1 MTKNTNSFSNYSS
14 KIKRINISL
23 PNFAYFHEPSSE
35 KKSDPRFVG
44 REKTIDQL
52 ENWIIDN
59 NNSSGSYLITG
70 YRGMGKTSLV
80 GKVLYKIQ
88 EKKKNEKKNVEQEEP
103 QKTIDWTKHL
113 EIYPFLAILIY
124 FIYKALSIHPA
135 FIIVV
140 LILLVLFILYKLHK
154 KYNIT
159 FQDIV
164 KILDTSKGANNKELL
179 IINLNLGSEIKGER
193 DVLSLISNSLYTK
206 IQEFTKGIY
215 PKTLPIILMRL
226 CSNSIIVA
234 AGIFVYE
241 YVFEAINKSFS
252 VFYNNDRFQ
261 NSILYHIIIS
271 INDLL
276 QKLIHCIPYF
286 SIFLGIVTAT
296 IIAALFWKYAIEKM
310 IKGSFS
316 YLGYRR
322 KHPRL
327 ILRKLKRL
335 NDRIESA
342 INEDDDPSGTV
353 STSVFGISFKR
364 RRMRSYQPATV
375 REIEQILINIFDD
388 ASSFANFVIVL
399 DELDKID
406 PNKIGSEVNHY
417 YKSGNE
423 DELPEF
429 GYDTIGFPGGVSSR
443 SKKCNVLYLLA
454 QMKYFIS
461 TVKTKFIF
469 ISGRELY
476 DAYLADVSDRE
487 FSISSIFNG
496 VINIDSFLTCENNH
510 EKDITAM
517 TEMYLCGLLFPNNN
531 KNERHNNPPQREI
544 LTLKNYYKYLIK
556 SNKENLKEKRSE
568 IEKTILL
575 LNQFVTYLTYV
586 SNGAPKKITT
596 HLEKFIISTPDN
608 DDDSVNVTPILPKN
622 DHKRTYYLSFGY
634 SDQQKIGFI
643 HFLAFPIFQTIIN
656 QASEYSDKLLISS
669 SFLIS
674 HIYKHHANGFSWR
687 NLEYIPELI
696 EIHRTPELRDF
707 INSMITFLE
716 QIYLTQINCS
726 LYHFKFP
733 KRISE
738 EISILSK
745 KYDEVSAIFNFSLDD
760 SRSVKQYYI
769 KLLNFYAK
777 DKYCSKHTLANL
789 HVILGDLYLANE
801 EYTEAICEFRNAI
814 HLLSCVVK
822 NNYSDNVR
830 DAHSSIHMMNQ
841 IRAMLKLGLA
851 YEKRKTLDSAYLTYS
866 ELVNKL
872 IHHRHIDE
880 SKLELMFKVENTND
894 WFGKKAI
901 LYKNEL
907 SQTAQPDFDRK
918 IHPRVITEKEKETIA
933 YWMYGEEVI
942 PNLSYQLTP
951 EKAGLIAKLSLFED
965 LRLAYMPS
973 LAKLFSI
980 EKINM
985 GGISSENLDVIESE
999 FRYLHLSTN
1008 TKDRYIISADFLR
1021 KLGDILYYKNSML
1034 NNKRNSLYL
1043 ILQIWGFDIKMAVFD
1058 FCYSQKVQMKYA
1070 KALVSIYENGWND
1083 FKSFIDSMQD
1093 EVPSENRFKETLFN
1107 CSVKVFD
1114 KLNAN
1119 QTLLSPKDAY
1129 ELIDKLVDSIYLKL
1143 YKILCDGKCN
1153 EKIKICCERRDEC
1166 FPADSSSK
1174 SGDIKKPCFACIYY
1188 NRSLM
1193 LFEEHVIR
1201 DCDNNK
1207 ETIFNTSKSLLFLKA
1222 LENSNL
1228 YKYEEN
1234 TLTQIAHTLQ
1244 AMGNITFTCLD
1255 KEQKIRI
1262 EFIEAFIYM
1271 LENGFREHSTENI
1284 ASQNQ
1289 FEATRMR
1296 MQFEKNIAPQY
1307 PLEKSILYFWTA
1319 AKYHKKASNLKESH
1333 QCYIYILRIFA
1344 AYITY
1349 LAELDKSFKL
1359 WYDENFIIGRLCNAL
1374 DKYIVKRAI
1383 MRVYSNREYTNMAEL
1398 HEIKWIF
1405 SREMYENINLNQLS
1419 LMPDIEEI
1427 IYTFYEIKI
1436 SLYCKLKE
1444 SCLTKEELLRQDIR
1458 DYMKETQ
1465 INVNNLYNSNLLNSL
1480 RTDSTIYSRVL
1491 ALHFKSTLNNFILN
1505 ELLNEHDLKLRAEDK
1520 LYSPKEIVRFIAVLL
1535 KNNNIIENISERY
1548 FSKLE
1553 TKENISK
1560 SFIEFIVTDSM
1571 FCLSELLEILVPSS
1585 KTTLFT
1591 NSFIA
1596 GVYKDL
1602 QKWNKIYE
1610 TLFIMYRWAEIIK
1623 LKDKDGDVY
1632 ERLSCNMVKY
1642 RAIRSAVET
1651 LSTPAECNPFV
1662 DGDAKRFFEFVYNI
1676 IGKYNIHYTSENYLA
1691 EMAIKRYT
1699 KAKEMHNEGQSY
1711 KDFITNFYILND
1723 DLQNNTCQFYFAM
1736 ERFKINI
1743 GVVDNRIKELKTL
1756 YKNSSLYMQAQ
1767 YVLPTNNCDSQM
1779 YYDEYL
1785 QFHKP

>member
-1 MTKNTNSFSNYSS
+1 MTKNTDSFSNYSS
-14 KIKRINISL
+14 KIKRINVSL
-23 PNFAYFHEPSSE
+23 PDFAYFHEPSSE

-44 REKTIDQL
+44 REKTIAQL

-80 GKVLYKIQ
+80 GIVLNKIQ
-88 EKKKNEKKNVEQEEP
+88 EKKKNEKKNVQQEEL

-113 EIYPFLAILIY
+113 EIYPFLVILIY
-124 FIYKALSIHPA
+124 FIYKASDIHPA
-135 FIIVV
+135 FMIAA
-140 LILLVLFILYKLHK
+140 LILLILFIIFKIHN

-159 FQDIV
+159 FHDVV
-164 KILDTSKGANNKELL
+164 KMLKTSKTSNNKDLL

-206 IQEFTKGIY
+206 IQEFTKAIY

-226 CSNSIIVA
+226 CLNSTIVV
-234 AGIFVYE
+234 AGIFIYE
-241 YVFEAINKSFS
+241 YVFEAVNKSFN
-252 VFYNNDRFQ
+252 VFYNNDRLQ
-261 NSILYHIIIS
+261 NSISYHIIIS

-276 QKLIHCIPYF
+276 QKLAHCIPYL

-296 IIAALFWKYAIEKM
+296 IIATLFWKYVIKKM
-310 IKGSFS
+310 IKESFS
-316 YLGYRR
+316 YLGYR
-322 KHPRL
+322 KMHPRL
-327 ILRKLKRL
+327 ILRKLKKL

-364 RRMRSYQPATV
+364 RRMRSYQLATV

-417 YKSGNE
+417 YKPENE

-429 GYDTIGFPGGVSSR
+429 GYDTNGFPGGVSSR

-496 VINIDSFLTCENNH
+496 VINVDSFLTCENNH

-517 TEMYLCGLLFPNNN
+517 TEMYLCGLLFPNKYKLTKHNSSPQH
-531 KNERHNNPPQREI
+531 KN
-544 LTLKNYYKYLIK
+544 LTLKNYYKYLIEN
-556 SNKENLKEKRSE
+556 NKENLNEKRNE

-596 HLEKFIISTPDN
+596 HLEKFIISSPKN
-608 DDDSVNVTPILPKN
+608 DDDSINVSPVIMKN
-622 DHKRTYYLSFGY
+622 NEEITYCLSFGH

-643 HFLAFPIFQTIIN
+643 HFMAFPIFQTIIN

-716 QIYLTQINCS
+716 QIYLTQINCG

-745 KYDEVSAIFNFSLDD
+745 KYDEISAIFNFSLDD
-760 SRSVKQYYI
+760 SRSVKQYYFR
-769 KLLNFYAK
+769 LLNYYAK

-814 HLLSCVVK
+814 HLLSCVVE

-866 ELVNKL
+866 ELINKL
-872 IHHRHIDE
+872 IHHRYIDE

-907 SQTAQPDFDRK
+907 SKTIQPDFDRK
-918 IHPRVITEKEKETIA
+918 IHPRVITEKEKKHIT
-933 YWMYGEEVI
+933 YWMYGEEII

-1070 KALVSIYENGWND
+1070 KTLVSIYENDWND
-1083 FKSFIDSMQD
+1083 FDEFIDSMQD
-1093 EVPSENRFKETLFN
+1093 KDLSKKKFKDALYN
-1107 CSVKVFD
+1107 CSVTAFN
-1114 KLNAN
+1114 KLNTD
-1119 QTLLSPKDAY
+1119 QTLLSRIDAKN
-1129 ELIDKLVDSIYLKL
+1129 LIAKLVDCIYLKL
-1143 YKILCDGKCN
+1143 YKILGNGKCN
-1153 EKIKICCERRDEC
+1153 DKIKKCCERRDEC
-1166 FPADSSSK
+1166 FHSDSSSK
-1174 SGDIKKPCFACIYY
+1174 IENIKKPCFACIYY

-1193 LFEEHVIR
+1193 LLQKHVIR
-1201 DCDNNK
+1201 HYDNNK
-1207 ETIFNTSKSLLFLKA
+1207 TVFNTSKSLLFLNA
-1222 LENSNL
+1222 LEKDYL

-1244 AMGNITFTCLD
+1244 ALGNITFTCLD
-1255 KEQKIRI
+1255 KVQEISIDFVK
-1262 EFIEAFIYM
+1262 AFINL
-1271 LENGFREHSTENI
+1271 LEKGFTEHLEEGINP
-1284 ASQNQ
+1284 QNQ
-1289 FEATRMR
+1289 
-1296 MQFEKNIAPQY
+1296 
-1307 PLEKSILYFWTA
+1307 LEKSILYFWTA

-1333 QCYIYILRIFA
+1333 QCYIYILRILT
-1344 AYITY
+1344 AYISY
-1349 LAELDKSFKL
+1349 IAKIDEAFKQ
-1359 WYDENFIIGRLCNAL
+1359 WYDKDFIIDRLCEAL

-1444 SCLTKEELLRQDIR
+1444 VYLKNKEEPSREEI
-1458 DYMKETQ
+1458 KKFITETQ
-1465 INVNNLYNSNLLNSL
+1465 ANVKNLYGSNLLNNL

-1505 ELLNEHDLKLRAEDK
+1505 ELLYEDALKNEQ
-1520 LYSPKEIVRFIAVLL
+1520 LYENVSKSENVDRLYLPKEIVRFIALLL
-1535 KNNNIIENISERY
+1535 KYDNNSIKKICNTY
-1548 FSKLE
+1548 FTELE

-1610 TLFIMYRWAEIIK
+1610 TLFMMYRWAEIIK
-1623 LKDKDGDVY
+1623 LKDNKADAY
-1632 ERLSCNMVKY
+1632 EKLSCNMIKY
-1642 RAIRSAVET
+1642 KAIQKAVDT
-1651 LSTPAECNPFV
+1651 LSKEEKGNPFS
-1662 DGDAKRFFEFVYNI
+1662 DGDAKRFFESVYNT
-1676 IGKYNIHYTSENYLA
+1676 IGKYNIHYTSDNYLA

-1699 KAKEMHNEGQSY
+1699 KAKEMHNEGQAY

-1743 GVVDNRIKELKTL
+1743 GVVDNRIKALK
-1756 YKNSSLYMQAQ
+1756 SSFKKSCLYMQAQ
-1767 YVLPTNNCDSQM
+1767 YVLPTNKCDLQM

-1785 QFHKP
+1785 RFNKL

>member
-1 MTKNTNSFSNYSS
+1 MTKNTDSFSNYSS
-14 KIKRINISL
+14 KIKRVNVSL
-23 PNFAYFHEPSSE
+23 PDFAYFHEPSSE

-44 REKTIDQL
+44 REKTIAQL
-52 ENWIIDN
+52 ENWITDN

-80 GKVLYKIQ
+80 GKVLNKIQ
-88 EKKKNEKKNVEQEEP
+88 EKKKNEKENVQQEKL
-103 QKTIDWTKHL
+103 QNKIDWTKRL

-124 FIYKALSIHPA
+124 FIYKAFDIHPVLPIA
-135 FIIVV
+135 ALIFLILFII
-140 LILLVLFILYKLHK
+140 
-154 KYNIT
+154 NT
-159 FQDIV
+159 FQNNV
-164 KILDTSKGANNKELL
+164 KTSKTSKTVNNKELL

-193 DVLSLISNSLYTK
+193 DVLSLISNSLYSK
-206 IQEFTKGIY
+206 IQKFTKATY
-215 PKTLPIILMRL
+215 PKTLPITLMRL
-226 CSNSIIVA
+226 YLNSAIVA

-252 VFYNNDRFQ
+252 VFYNNDKLQ

-276 QKLIHCIPYF
+276 HKIIHCIPYL
-286 SIFLGIVTAT
+286 STFLGIVTAT
-296 IIAALFWKYAIEKM
+296 IIAALFWKYVIKKM
-310 IKGSFS
+310 IKGSLS

-322 KHPRL
+322 IHPRL
-327 ILRKLKRL
+327 ILRKLKKL

-375 REIEQILINIFDD
+375 REIEQILINIFND
-388 ASSFANFVIVL
+388 ASSFANFIIVL

-406 PNKIGSEVNHY
+406 PNKIGNELNHY
-417 YKSGNE
+417 YKPENE
-423 DELPEF
+423 EELPEF
-429 GYDTIGFPGGVSSR
+429 GYDTNGFPGGLSSR
-443 SKKCNVLYLLA
+443 SKKRNVLYLLA

-496 VINIDSFLTCENNH
+496 VINVDSFLTCENSH

-517 TEMYLCGLLFPNNN
+517 TEMYLCGLLFP
-531 KNERHNNPPQREI
+531 KDYIMKHKSSTQHEI
-544 LTLKNYYKYLIK
+544 LTLKNYYKYLIE
-556 SNKENLKEKRSE
+556 SNKENLNEKRNE

-596 HLEKFIISTPDN
+596 HLEKFIITTPRNDEESINISPAIRKN
-608 DDDSVNVTPILPKN
+608 DDEI
-622 DHKRTYYLSFGY
+622 TYCLSFGY

-643 HFLAFPIFQTIIN
+643 HFMAFPIFQTIIN

-716 QIYLTQINCS
+716 QIYLTQINCG
-726 LYHFKFP
+726 LYHIKFP
-733 KRISE
+733 KRITE

-745 KYDEVSAIFNFSLDD
+745 KYDEISAIFNFSLDD
-760 SRSVKQYYI
+760 SRSVKQYYR
-769 KLLNFYAK
+769 KLLNYYAK

-814 HLLSCVVK
+814 HLLSCVVE
-822 NNYSDNVR
+822 NNYPDNVR

-866 ELVNKL
+866 ELINKL
-872 IHHRHIDE
+872 IHHRYIDE

-907 SQTAQPDFDRK
+907 SQTNQPDFDRK
-918 IHPRVITEKEKETIA
+918 IHPRVITEDEKENIA

-1070 KALVSIYENGWND
+1070 KALVSIYENDWND
-1083 FKSFIDSMQD
+1083 FKEFIDSMED
-1093 EVPSENRFKETLFN
+1093 KNLSEEKFKNALYK
-1107 CSVKVFD
+1107 CSVD
-1114 KLNAN
+1114 AYNKLNIN
-1119 QTLLSPKDAY
+1119 NTRLSQKDAHNLIG
-1129 ELIDKLVDSIYLKL
+1129 ELVKSIHLKL
-1143 YKILCDGKCN
+1143 YKTLGDGKCN
-1153 EKIKICCERRDEC
+1153 EKIKKCCERRDEC
-1166 FPADSSSK
+1166 FHSDRSSK
-1174 SGDIKKPCFACIYY
+1174 SENIKKPCFACIYY

-1201 DCDNNK
+1201 HCYNNK
-1207 ETIFNTSKSLLFLKA
+1207 ETIFNTSKSVLFLKA
-1222 LENSNL
+1222 LEKGYL

-1255 KEQKIRI
+1255 KKQVISIDFIKAFINLLEKG
-1262 EFIEAFIYM
+1262 FIEH
-1271 LENGFREHSTENI
+1271 LEEDINSTEEDINP
-1284 ASQNQ
+1284 QNQ
-1289 FEATRMR
+1289 
-1296 MQFEKNIAPQY
+1296 
-1307 PLEKSILYFWTA
+1307 LEKSILYFWTA

-1344 AYITY
+1344 AYISY
-1349 LAELDKSFKL
+1349 LAGPNNAFDQWF
-1359 WYDENFIIGRLCNAL
+1359 DEDFIIDRLCKAL
-1374 DKYIVKRAI
+1374 DKFFVKRAI

-1398 HEIKWIF
+1398 QEIKWIF

-1436 SLYCKLKE
+1436 SLYCKLKDIYRKN
-1444 SCLTKEELLRQDIR
+1444 KEEPSRKKVKDFMTEIQ
-1458 DYMKETQ
+1458 T
-1465 INVNNLYNSNLLNSL
+1465 NVKNLYNSNLLNNL

-1505 ELLNEHDLKLRAEDK
+1505 ELLHEDILKNEQLYKNVSKLENEDK
-1520 LYSPKEIVRFIAVLL
+1520 VYIPNEIARFIALLL
-1535 KNNNIIENISERY
+1535 KNDNNSIKNIYKTYFKSSET
-1548 FSKLE
+1548 E
-1553 TKENISK
+1553 ENISK

-1610 TLFIMYRWAEIIK
+1610 TLFIMYRWAEIMK
-1623 LKDKDGDVY
+1623 LDNNKENKEDKETTY
-1632 ERLSCNMVKY
+1632 YKLSCNMEKY
-1642 RAIRSAVET
+1642 KAIIKAVES
-1651 LSTPAECNPFV
+1651 LSKEEDNPFS
-1662 DGDAKRFFEFVYNI
+1662 DGDAKRFFESVYNT
-1676 IGKYNIHYTSENYLA
+1676 IGKYNIHYTSDNYLA

-1699 KAKEMHNEGQSY
+1699 KAKEMHNEGQAY

-1743 GVVDNRIKELKTL
+1743 GVVDKRIKELKLSFKKSCL
-1756 YKNSSLYMQAQ
+1756 YDQAK
-1767 YVLPTNNCDSQM
+1767 YVLPNNKSDLQM